1 MNMTYPIII
10 LELIIVVAAGYV
22 LYKLLN
28 GMIVRL
34 KNKNILTTQTSFVF
48 LTLLKWI
55 IVILVLLVA
64 LQILG
69 IDTSHVL
76 AALSAILVLVAVG
89 FVAVWS
95 VTSNILCSFLLLLIP
110 PFRFGDEIEIRD
122 PSSETGIKGKV
133 TGLNLFFTSLQQ
145 VDGTTEDVKLIRV
158 PNSMFFQRVI
168 ICHEGKNTQALHLNT
183 GKTESPPDSTDNT
196 TQG

>member
-1 MNMTYPIII
+1 MNYPVII
-10 LELIIVVAAGYV
+10 LELIVTVAVGYI
-22 LYKLLN
+22 LYKLLHRV
-28 GMIVRL
+28 IVRL
-34 KNKNILTTQTSFVF
+34 RQKEILTTQTSFVF
-48 LTLLKWI
+48 LTLLKWT
-55 IVILVLLVA
+55 IVILIILAA
-64 LQILG
+64 LQVLG

-122 PSSETGIKGKV
+122 PGSEKGIKGKV
-133 TGLNLFFTSLQQ
+133 SGMNLFFTTLQQ
-145 VDGTTEDVKLIRV
+145 GGAADGSKLVRI

-168 ICHEGKNTQALHLNT
+168 ICHEGKDTQALHLHT
-183 GKTESPPDSTDNT
+183 GTDDADS
-196 TQG
+196 G

>member
-1 MNMTYPIII
+1 MNMTYPVII
-10 LELIIVVAAGYV
+10 LELIITVAVGYV
-22 LYKLLN
+22 LYKLLHR
-28 GMIVRL
+28 MIVRL
-34 KNKNILTTQTSFVF
+34 REKEILTTQTSFVF
-48 LTLLKWI
+48 LTLLKWA
-55 IVILVLLVA
+55 IVILVILVA
-64 LQILG
+64 LQVLG
-69 IDTSHVL
+69 IDTSHVF

-133 TGLNLFFTSLQQ
+133 TGLNLFYTTLLQAN
-145 VDGTTEDVKLIRV
+145 GTAEDYKLIRV

-168 ICHEGKNTQALHLNT
+168 ICHEGKDTQALHLNS
-183 GKTESPPDSTDNT
+183 GKSEPTPNGTDT
-196 TQG
+196 

>member
-1 MNMTYPIII
+1 MNMTYPVII
-10 LELIIVVAAGYV
+10 LELIITVAVGYV

-28 GMIVRL
+28 RMIVRL
-34 KNKNILTTQTSFVF
+34 RGKDILTTQTSFVF

-64 LQILG
+64 LQVLG

-95 VTSNILCSFLLLLIP
+95 IISNILCSFLLLLIP

-122 PSSETGIKGKV
+122 PGSETGIKGKV
-133 TGLNLFFTSLQQ
+133 TGLNLFFTTLQHAG
-145 VDGTTEDVKLIRV
+145 GTTEDNRLIRI

-168 ICHEGKNTQALHLNT
+168 ICHEGKETQALHLNT
-183 GKTESPPDSTDNT
+183 GKSEPPADAADTSTK
-196 TQG
+196 

>member
-1 MNMTYPIII
+1 MNMTYPLII
-10 LELIIVVAAGYV
+10 LELIITVAISFA

-28 GMIVRL
+28 RVIVRL
-34 KNKNILTTQTSFVF
+34 REKDILTTQTSFVF
-48 LTLLKWI
+48 QMLLKWAV
-55 IVILVLLVA
+55 VILAVLVI

-95 VTSNILCSFLLLLIP
+95 VISNILCSFLLLLMP
-110 PFRFGDEIEIRD
+110 PFRLGDEIEIRD
-122 PSSETGIKGKV
+122 PGSETGVKGRV
-133 TGLNLFFTSLQQ
+133 SGLNLFFTTLRQGGETA
-145 VDGTTEDVKLIRV
+145 DDIMLIRV

-168 ICHEGKNTQALHLNT
+168 ICHAGKDTQALKLHT
-183 GKTESPPDSTDNT
+183 DTTDRPPDSID
-196 TQG
+196 

>member
-1 MNMTYPIII
+1 MK
-10 LELIIVVAAGYV
+10 E
-22 LYKLLN
+22 
-28 GMIVRL
+28 
-34 KNKNILTTQTSFVF
+34 KNILTTQTSFVF
-48 LTLLKWI
+48 LTLLKWA
-55 IVILVLLVA
+55 IVILVTLVA
-64 LQILG
+64 LQVLG

-122 PSSETGIKGKV
+122 PGSETGIKGKV
-133 TGLNLFFTSLQQ
+133 TGLNLFYTTLHQAG
-145 VDGTTEDVKLIRV
+145 GTTEDNKLIRI

-168 ICHEGKNTQALHLNT
+168 ICHEGKDTRELHLNADAEVT
-183 GKTESPPDSTDNT
+183 DQDASSES
-196 TQG
+196 